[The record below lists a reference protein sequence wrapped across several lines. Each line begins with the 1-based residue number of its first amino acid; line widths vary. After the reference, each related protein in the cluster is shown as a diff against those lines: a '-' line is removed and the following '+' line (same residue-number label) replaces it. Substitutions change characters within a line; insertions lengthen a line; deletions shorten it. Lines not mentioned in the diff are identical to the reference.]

1 MRDDKHNGIATLQHH
16 CILCLEPS
24 GMSSATMTVAGIG
37 MKKFSRDKNID
48 CGNSR
53 LNKVN
58 NMPLG
63 AFKVVLISYL
73 FLTYWVT
80 YWVTYLIRRTRRR
93 VISNEIKDNALDC
106 PLFLFAY
113 LFVTYRTAYSENQTL
128 IGLPFLSVSSPHL
141 SPSSPL
147 WVHFST
153 WGSVTSHLYPIFYL
167 LDFCTGPMCEPPP
180 CCGDVIC
187 HPGEL

>member
-1 MRDDKHNGIATLQHH
+1 
-16 CILCLEPS
+16 
-24 GMSSATMTVAGIG
+24 MTVAGIG

-48 CGNSR
+48 RGNSR

-93 VISNEIKDNALDC
+93 VISDEIKDNALDC
-106 PLFLFAY
+106 PLFLFAH
-113 LFVTYRTAYSENQTL
+113 LFITYRTTYSENQTA
-128 IGLPFLSVSSPHL
+128 IGLPFLPMFISKVSFGL
-141 SPSSPL
+141 K
-147 WVHFST
+147 
-153 WGSVTSHLYPIFYL
+153 YL
-167 LDFCTGPMCEPPP
+167 EKGLFTFKRPQRQ
-180 CCGDVIC
+180 
-187 HPGEL
+187 LRQYR